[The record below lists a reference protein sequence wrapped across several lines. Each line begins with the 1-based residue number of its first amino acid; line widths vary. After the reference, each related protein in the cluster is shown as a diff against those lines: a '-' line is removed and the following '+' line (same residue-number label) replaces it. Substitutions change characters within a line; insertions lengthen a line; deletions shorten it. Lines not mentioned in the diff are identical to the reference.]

1 MSILKSYE
9 EMPHRHMRGAKRYAV
24 PISNDG
30 SHYLSVIVAPGY
42 FDGYE
47 VALLQPGGFV
57 KHPLI
62 SSGLDDVARFE
73 EVEEVDNLI
82 ETLRLEWGYK
92 E

>member
-9 EMPHRHMRGAKRYAV
+9 AVPHYMPGSKRTKV

-30 SHYLSVIVAPGY
+30 SCYLSVILDPRQ

-57 KHPLI
+57 KHPLT
-62 SSGLDDVARFE
+62 SSGFDDVAKLGD
-73 EVEEVDNLI
+73 VEEVDNLI

>member
-1 MSILKSYE
+1 MSILSTYE
-9 EMPHRHMRGAKRYAV
+9 ATPHRHMPGAKRYAV
-24 PISNDG
+24 PVNNDG
-30 SHYLSVIVAPGY
+30 SLYLSIIESPKY

-73 EVEEVDNLI
+73 EVEEVDSLI
-82 ETLRLEWGYK
+82 ETLRLEYGYK